1 VPVTG
6 RRSGTPVILAFG
18 GFDPTGGAGVLMDC
32 RAAAA
37 AGVHACAVA
46 SCLTV
51 QTTDSFSRFASV
63 PRDVL
68 DDSLDA
74 ASRSFPLRAVKVGM
88 VGTRAAA
95 EAILSFAAARRD
107 LPLVVDPVLRSSSG
121 ALLLSPSALP
131 AYRLLLRR
139 AGVLTPN
146 LPEAEK
152 LLDRRIVSF
161 ADAADAAAELSGLT
175 GASVVL
181 KGGHFPWRGRRG
193 VDIVFSDGRTT
204 LLPPTGRRRGDPHGT
219 GCALAAAI
227 AARIATGDAVV
238 PAVLGAKSLL
248 SKLVAGRFPSSEGR
262 PILFL

>member
-1 VPVTG
+1 M
-6 RRSGTPVILAFG
+6 PVILAFG
-18 GFDPTGGAGVLMDC
+18 GFDPTGGAGVLMDS

-37 AGVHACAVA
+37 AGAHACGVV

-51 QTTDSFSRFASV
+51 QTTASFSRFASV
-63 PRDVL
+63 PRDIL
-68 DDSLDA
+68 DESLGA
-74 ASRSFPLRAVKVGM
+74 AAKSFPLRAVKVGM

-95 EAILSFAAARRD
+95 EAILSFAAAHRD

-131 AYRLLLRR
+131 AYRQLLRR
-139 AGVLTPN
+139 AAVLTPN

-161 ADAADAAAELSGLT
+161 ADAADAAGELSGLT

-193 VDIVFSDGRTT
+193 TDIVFSGGRTT
-204 LLPPTGRRRGDPHGT
+204 LLPPAGARRGDPHGT
-219 GCALAAAI
+219 GCALGAMI
-227 AARIATGDAVV
+227 AARIAAGAAVV
-238 PAVLGAKSLL
+238 PAVLAAKSLL
-248 SKLVAGRFPSSEGR
+248 SRLIVGGFPSAEGR
-262 PILFL
+262 PTLFP